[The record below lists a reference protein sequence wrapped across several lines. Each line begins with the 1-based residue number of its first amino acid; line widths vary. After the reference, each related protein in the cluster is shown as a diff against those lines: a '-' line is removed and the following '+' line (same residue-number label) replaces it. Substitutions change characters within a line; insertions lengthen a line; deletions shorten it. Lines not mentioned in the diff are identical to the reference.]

1 MSIFKSHRDIQ
12 DIEARSP
19 HWHSAANP
27 STLYAFLQSARA
39 KNGQGP
45 ALSFQLY
52 GKADSPAQTL
62 TWDVLVQDV
71 TRLANLFRA
80 HGIGPEDCVALV
92 LPNCFEAV
100 TTLLAGAVSGI
111 VCPIN
116 PLLSPDHIASI
127 LRDSGAKLVITMRS
141 FPNSQVA
148 QNISLALAQCDGVKT
163 VLEVDFAH
171 YVTGPKALLVPLMRP
186 KFRPC
191 AGVTYLDLASEQA
204 KMPGD
209 ALSFADDPQDRVG
222 AYFHTGGTTGRPKL
236 VQHRVFGIL
245 YQGWA
250 GVTLLFKPSDVV
262 ICPLPFFHVFAA
274 YPVLMSMI
282 AAAGHLVLPTPQGY
296 RGFGVLAQFWKLIER
311 WQATYV
317 VAVPTALSALMQRP
331 MDADL
336 RSLRG
341 VFSGSAPL
349 SQDLFRRFETLTG
362 IEIIEGYGLTE
373 GTCLVSVNPPDGQ
386 KRIGSVGVP
395 LPYCDVRILRFDTQG
410 RITYRCGVDE
420 VGEVCVSNPGVT
432 VGSTYREALLNQDIY
447 AEGTHLRTGDLGR
460 LDADK
465 FLFITGRA
473 KDLIIRGGHN
483 VDPLMIED
491 AIMRHPLVGYAG
503 AIGQPDARAGEV
515 PCVYVELI
523 EGAKLT
529 SAELMTFAE
538 AEISDVAALPKYI
551 EILPSL
557 PKTVVGKV
565 FKPDLRRMAITRVFD
580 HALASA
586 ALGAQVKAVIE
597 SQDRGLVAQIT
608 YSRTSSAVQFTK
620 DIPDIHQVL
629 KDFLVRWEVI
639 DHKL

>member
-62 TWDVLVQDV
+62 TWDVLVQEV

-127 LRDSGAKLVITMRS
+127 LRDSVAKLVITMRS

-171 YVTGPKALLVPLMRP
+171 YVTGPKALLIPMMRP

-250 GVTLLFKPSDVV
+250 GGNAFVQTQRCGHLPSAVFPCFRGLPRFNVHDSGGWAFGFTDPAGLSRFWGLGTVLEIDRTL
-262 ICPLPFFHVFAA
+262 
-274 YPVLMSMI
+274 
-282 AAAGHLVLPTPQGY
+282 AGHLCCGGAD
-296 RGFGVLAQFWKLIER
+296 RSIGF
-311 WQATYV
+311 
-317 VAVPTALSALMQRP
+317 
-331 MDADL
+331 DAEAH
-336 RSLRG
+336 G
-341 VFSGSAPL
+341 
-349 SQDLFRRFETLTG
+349 RRFAQL
-362 IEIIEGYGLTE
+362 
-373 GTCLVSVNPPDGQ
+373 
-386 KRIGSVGVP
+386 
-395 LPYCDVRILRFDTQG
+395 
-410 RITYRCGVDE
+410 
-420 VGEVCVSNPGVT
+420 
-432 VGSTYREALLNQDIY
+432 
-447 AEGTHLRTGDLGR
+447 
-460 LDADK
+460 
-465 FLFITGRA
+465 
-473 KDLIIRGGHN
+473 
-483 VDPLMIED
+483 
-491 AIMRHPLVGYAG
+491 
-503 AIGQPDARAGEV
+503 AR
-515 PCVYVELI
+515 
-523 EGAKLT
+523 
-529 SAELMTFAE
+529 SF
-538 AEISDVAALPKYI
+538 
-551 EILPSL
+551 
-557 PKTVVGKV
+557 
-565 FKPDLRRMAITRVFD
+565 FW
-580 HALASA
+580 
-586 ALGAQVKAVIE
+586 LGAAVTR
-597 SQDRGLVAQIT
+597 SV
-608 YSRTSSAVQFTK
+608 SSF
-620 DIPDIHQVL
+620 
-629 KDFLVRWEVI
+629 
-639 DHKL
+639 